1 MTHQV
6 AQRDRLAR
14 LSAAGVSIW
23 LDDLGRRRL
32 RDGSLGRLVT
42 ERHVVGVTTN
52 PTIFARAIT
61 GSDAYDKQLRE
72 LALRR
77 VEVDEALRSLTT
89 ADVREACDVLR
100 PVFEATNGVDGR
112 VSIEVDPRIAH
123 DTERTVAEAKALWWL
138 VDRPNLFV
146 KIPAAKQG
154 LPAISACLAE
164 GISINVTL
172 LFSLHRYGEV
182 IKAFLDGMTRA
193 HQAGRDLTQI
203 ASVASVF
210 VSRIDTEIDARLDTI
225 GTPQAAALRGRAAVA
240 NARLAY
246 QRYEQ
251 LARDSRWQRLAD
263 AGARPQRPL
272 WASTGVK
279 NPAYPDTRYV
289 TELVAPGVVNTMPQ
303 ATLDAV
309 ADHGEIPDNSITGT
323 YEDARRVLND
333 LAAVGIDYDDVM
345 QTLEDQGVTAFDASW
360 DQMAAPLREQNGVRN
375 YAGRFVKA
383 REGARSDAR
392 Q

>member
-1 MTHQV
+1 M
-6 AQRDRLAR
+6 
-14 LSAAGVSIW
+14 
-23 LDDLGRRRL
+23 
-32 RDGSLGRLVT
+32 
-42 ERHVVGVTTN
+42 VGVTTN

-61 GSDAYDKQLRE
+61 GSDAYDGQLRD
-72 LALRR
+72 LALRK
-77 VEVDEALRSLTT
+77 VGVDEALRSLTT
-89 ADVREACDVLR
+89 TDVREACDVLR

-123 DTERTVAEAKALWWL
+123 DTDRTVAEAKALWWL

-154 LPAISACLAE
+154 LPAISACLAQ

-172 LFSLHRYGEV
+172 LFSLNRYREV
-182 IKAFLDGMTRA
+182 IEAFLDGMTGA
-193 HQAGRDLTQI
+193 LAAGRDLTRI

-225 GTPQAAALRGRAAVA
+225 GTPEAAALRGRAAIA

-246 QRYEQ
+246 QLYERT
-251 LARDSRWQRLAD
+251 AEDSRWQQLAD
-263 AGARPQRPL
+263 AGAHPQRPL

-279 NPAYPDTRYV
+279 NPAYPDTRYI

-303 ATLDAV
+303 ATMDAV
-309 ADHGEIPDNSITGT
+309 FDHGQIPDNSITGS
-323 YEDARRVLND
+323 YEDAQRVLND

-345 QTLEDQGVTAFDASW
+345 QTLEDHGVTAFDASW
-360 DQMAAPLREQNGVRN
+360 DQMATPLREALTR
-375 YAGRFVKA
+375 
-383 REGARSDAR
+383 
-392 Q
+392 